1 MTNENIKF
9 YVSCWFVIVLTLN
22 LVPQLFSYVLIRQM
36 SLMLTLS
43 PSPYSVISTL
53 FGPLVKFCVILTTS
67 EYFITNCVFFSTGN
81 RNKIIVSV
89 YKSFTTAKHMEVHV
103 AEVIS
108 FIGNPV
114 YRKSTQKLNYY
125 IIEWF
130 KIVLSP
136 VKYIMAWYKRE
147 WRS

>member
-1 MTNENIKF
+1 MVCYCFNTK
-9 YVSCWFVIVLTLN
+9 S
-22 LVPQLFSYVLIRQM
+22 SSSAVLIRSNTSNVAYANLI
-36 SLMLTLS
+36 SLSLQCYF
-43 PSPYSVISTL
+43 YSLWSSSQ
-53 FGPLVKFCVILTTS
+53 ILRNFN
-67 EYFITNCVFFSTGN
+67 YVGIFYNKLRFFSTGN